1 MAEEF
6 EKLKKFEELKNKLS
20 DLKVEK
26 HKIDDLIDIL
36 LFKFKT
42 NGELDKH
49 EQENL
54 KALCDKSEEL
64 GNKLNDIRSQIIQ
77 LHEES
82 NSEDK

>member
-1 MAEEF
+1 MTVFEE
-6 EKLKKFEELKNKLS
+6 LKKFEELKNKLS

-26 HKIDDLIDIL
+26 HKIDNLIDIL
-36 LFKFKT
+36 LFKFKN

-64 GNKLNDIRSQIIQ
+64 GNKLNDIRLQILQI
-77 LHEES
+77 HEKEL
-82 NSEDK
+82 NSEDE